1 MKERKFESLVQ
12 EYPFIIDKHFVL
24 SHSQAVSMLD
34 AAGGALTMS
43 QTIDRAKR
51 FAALSPETW
60 GPFDRLAER
69 IDRKRTR
76 SNNVLPVFSNL
87 KAHKCVALVCAV
99 ILAFG
104 LFFGCVPAGRA
115 LAHEFI
121 RIVMEIFD
129 GGFET
134 MPGNKGQNPGAYN
147 ESTKKEYADYT
158 SFEDD
163 TGKKAFQFNSNSLE
177 LDGLYS
183 AGDNGGLVLF
193 SSLSTADGTWIEVQQ
208 YWDFKS
214 NIVGETLGY
223 GEPSVTRLADGSLF
237 TCYINETD
245 NTGFAVGVWDNSQ
258 VCVYTQAG
266 IELASLLAAVEP

>member
-115 LAHEFI
+115 LAQEFI

-134 MPGNKGQNPGAYN
+134 TPGNKGQNPGAYN

-193 SSLSTADGTWIEVQQ
+193 SSLSTADGAWVEVQQ
-208 YWDFKS
+208 YWDITS
-214 NIVGETLGY
+214 DLLGVTSSY
-223 GEPSVTRLADGSLF
+223 NEPWEIKLPDGTIF
-237 TCYINETD
+237 YCYQSKID
-245 NTGFAVGVWDNSQ
+245 NTGFAVGVWNNSQ
-258 VCVYTQAG
+258 VCIYTQAG
-266 IELASLLAAVEP
+266 IDLTSLLAAVEP